1 MAFFDEPQWAVVGD
15 TFPVGCKWSD
25 NIVYRD
31 ETFHD
36 NPDGDN
42 PLYSTQFG
50 MYEENCGIEKL
61 LMSWGHDVNLFLFI
75 SISRCLQLK
84 KNVFL
89 LKEYLYNVLKHNK
102 CKLPKEALQIIR
114 YHSFYPW
121 HTAGDYKYFEI
132 ESDENIKKWVNIF
145 K

>member
-25 NIVYRD
+25 NIVYRN
-31 ETFHD
+31 ETFHE

-61 LMSWGHDVNLFLFI
+61 LMSWGHDVSLFLFI

-84 KNVFL
+84 TT
-89 LKEYLYNVLKHNK
+89 Y
-102 CKLPKEALQIIR
+102 
-114 YHSFYPW
+114 FY
-121 HTAGDYKYFEI
+121 
-132 ESDENIKKWVNIF
+132 
-145 K
+145 